1 MPLRCQK
8 EIALSNKQPGKRH
21 WGLRSFASLLVF
33 VIAAALTPIAMIG
46 HWGNRTIVDA
56 EQYIATVGPLVDSPE
71 IQEAISGKV
80 TEIIVQQVDTTSIVD
95 DFLGS
100 FIQNPSITDKVA
112 APIAAGVNN
121 LIGELVSKF
130 VASDAFRDIWIAA
143 NVEAQKSMVAL
154 LKGKSSGPI
163 QLKGDAVV
171 LDVSSLLTAVQ
182 QRVVD
187 SGLSIAANV
196 KIPDNDR
203 QIVLFESRL
212 VGQIQFIYAL
222 TSPVLVWFPLII
234 ALLFCLS
241 IALARNRPRTALTT
255 GAALI
260 VLGGVA
266 LWLMDYAETML
277 TKDLQG
283 SVLEGALTSFWNQ
296 FFQNLLHG
304 FWAVVLLGIIVGLSG
319 WYAGR
324 SRPATSAR
332 EAVCRGLHELGPAG
346 GALNSMVRSYGA
358 VLRWL
363 VISVLVLVLT
373 MAGTI
378 SVWRVVWVCALAG
391 GLITLIELFN
401 GPNRD
406 QYADVA
412 SGDSASPAATAEV
425 PAQS

>member
-1 MPLRCQK
+1 M
-8 EIALSNKQPGKRH
+8 SNKQPGKRH

-56 EQYIATVGPLVDSPE
+56 EQYIATVGPLVDSPDV
-71 IQEAISGKV
+71 QEAISTKV
-80 TEIIVQQVDTTSIVD
+80 TELIVQQVDTTSIVD

-100 FIQNPSITDKVA
+100 FIKNPSVTDKVA
-112 APIAAGVNN
+112 APIAAGVNS
-121 LIGELVSKF
+121 LIGELVRKF
-130 VASDAFRDIWIAA
+130 VASDAFRDIWITA

-212 VGQIQFIYAL
+212 VGQIQFIYTL
-222 TSPVLVWFPLII
+222 TSPVLTWFPLII

-241 IALARNRPRTALTT
+241 IALARNRPRTVLTT
-255 GAALI
+255 GVALI
-260 VLGGVA
+260 ALGGVA
-266 LWLMDYAETML
+266 LWLMDYAQAML
-277 TKDLQG
+277 TRDLEG

-296 FFQNLLHG
+296 FFEYLLHG
-304 FWAVVLLGIIVGLSG
+304 FWAVVLLGLIVGLAG

-324 SRPATSAR
+324 SRPATNAR
-332 EAVCRGLHELGPAG
+332 EAVCRGLHELGPDG

-363 VISVLVLVLT
+363 VISILVLVLT
-373 MAGTI
+373 MAGVM

-406 QYADVA
+406 QYAEVGTADT
-412 SGDSASPAATAEV
+412 AAPSVTGEV
-425 PAQS
+425 PAQA